1 MMPPTPAPE
10 QNREKTSD
18 TAPSKIA
25 ETAGE
30 KPPVPQ
36 PCEVVSLDSF
46 RKK

>member
-1 MMPPTPAPE
+1 MMPPVPAPE
-10 QNREKTSD
+10 QNREKTTE
-18 TAPSKIA
+18 TAPAKIA

-36 PCEVVSLDSF
+36 PGEVVSLDSF